1 MTGPVTHLGELS
13 VTKAEIWAREVSE
26 ATQANTV
33 LSDLVD
39 RQYEK
44 ELRSS
49 GDTVHIRDRSNP
61 AVRVK
66 SEDTSA
72 TYANITETMQ
82 NITVNRQAY
91 VGFLIEDIAETQA
104 DISLRDTYSEAAGYS
119 LTAFIEGD
127 ATSGLVSLGNSF
139 SQAVGT
145 LGVDPTADQLVR
157 AVQYLDDG
165 DVPEDGRYFAVTPA
179 IHAAL
184 LKMDLF
190 TRQEYVG
197 QADAETAVKR
207 AHVGRVYNAPV
218 YKTSLLNANPSASA
232 QGYGWFNH
240 TNGVALIIQRMPQVH
255 SQYSTSEFGWI
266 TMVDVSYQFAERLI
280 APSRRGGSTS
290 TDRFNVAVAGA

>member
-1 MTGPVTHLGELS
+1 M
-13 VTKAEIWAREVSE
+13 
-26 ATQANTV
+26 

-39 RQYEK
+39 RQWEAQLK
-44 ELRSS
+44 S
-49 GDTVHIRDRSNP
+49 GDIVHIVDRSNP

-66 SEDTSA
+66 SEDTTA

-82 NITVNRQAY
+82 TITVNRQAY
-91 VGFLIEDIAETQA
+91 VGFLVEDIAEVQA
-104 DISLRDTYSEAAGYS
+104 SISLRDTYTGASGYS
-119 LTAFIEGD
+119 LTAFMEGD

-139 SQAVGT
+139 SQNVGT
-145 LGVDPTADQLVR
+145 LGVDPTADQIIR

-184 LKMDLF
+184 LKLDLF

-197 QADAETAVKR
+197 QANAETAVLR

-218 YKTSLLNANPSASA
+218 YKTSLLNANPSAAS

-240 TNGVALIIQRMPQVH
+240 KNGVALIVQRTPQVH
-255 SQYSTSEFGWI
+255 SQYSTGEFGWI
-266 TMVDVSYQFAERLI
+266 TMIDVIYQFAERLI
-280 APSRRGGSTS
+280 GPSTLGGTTS
-290 TDRFNVAVAGA
+290 TDRFNVSVSGA